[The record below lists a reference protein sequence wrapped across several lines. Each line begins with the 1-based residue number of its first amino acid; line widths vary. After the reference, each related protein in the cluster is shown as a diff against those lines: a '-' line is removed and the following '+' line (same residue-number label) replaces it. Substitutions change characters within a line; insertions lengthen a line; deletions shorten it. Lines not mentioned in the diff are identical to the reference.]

1 MTKRPEVLHDSR
13 EVSYEESQWNTL
25 RRLRKRTLEVMSQ
38 IETTGAKPYVH
49 GSVAR
54 GDVTSSSDIDIII
67 PQVVSSY
74 RVELALGT
82 PLHRELVQA
91 TPSMVLKGHIHLEG
105 DVVVS
110 FPMFKLMSREE
121 EFYKW
126 GGRLDSAALE
136 SETRVPGVD
145 KRLILIEPTPDG
157 HIESGVI
164 GQEYSVVKKLDVSI
178 DIARERVRVL
188 TRRDTVGRT
197 GVYQT
202 HPLKD
207 SESFEE
213 VTKRLQDSDP
223 ALRRTLERREGRRR

>member
-13 EVSYEESQWNTL
+13 EISYDASQWDTL
-25 RRLRKRTLEVMSQ
+25 RRFRKRTLEVMHQ
-38 IETTGAKPYVH
+38 IETTGTKPFVH

-54 GDVTSSSDIDIII
+54 GDVTNSSDIDIII
-67 PQVVSSY
+67 PQVISSY
-74 RVELALGT
+74 RLELALGT

-91 TPSMVLKGHIHLEG
+91 TPSMVLKGHIHLKG

-126 GGRLDSAALE
+126 GGRLDAAALK

-145 KRLILIEPTPDG
+145 KRLILIEPTTTG

-164 GQEYSVVKKLDVSI
+164 GQEYIVAKKLDVSS
-178 DIARERVRVL
+178 DIARERIRVL
-188 TRRDTVGRT
+188 TRRETVGRT

-202 HPLKD
+202 HHLKD
-207 SESFEE
+207 TESFEE
-213 VTKRLQDSDP
+213 VTKRLTDSDP